1 MVRFFECLIDDAH
14 WIVYPCGQ
22 AIIFYGRCTEG
33 FPVTTSLDSLLR
45 EEYHGTIKEVTIA
58 KSDS

>member
-1 MVRFFECLIDDAH
+1 MVRIFECLIDEAH
-14 WIVYPCGQ
+14 WVVYECGQ
-22 AIIFYGRCTEG
+22 AVIFYGRCMEG
-33 FPVTTSLDSLLR
+33 FPVSTTLDSLLR